1 MQDKPLNLNR
11 IRIAQVATGVSPA
24 DHPLGSLES
33 RSVARVLLDHV
44 SRAKP
49 QLSQYEAD
57 ALMIYRFARYLL
69 RGSDLDP
76 SFSDVQRSVAY
87 QRGCE
92 LAERE
97 SAPKS
102 HRNPISFFEEL
113 FERRGIEPPPR
124 DAKWREPFLW
134 CVALASLLRCFQ
146 EAWERQLVDL
156 PFPIR
161 TEIKGWDVRLYLRRL
176 SGDWTE
182 ETDELV
188 CFPILGPVKELQGW
202 QQETERFALDRNDG
216 QQVCSEN

>member
-1 MQDKPLNLNR
+1 M
-11 IRIAQVATGVSPA
+11 
-24 DHPLGSLES
+24 
-33 RSVARVLLDHV
+33 LDHV
-44 SRAKP
+44 SRTKP

-57 ALMIYRFARYLL
+57 ALTIYRFARYLL

-87 QRGCE
+87 QRGSE

-102 HRNPISFFEEL
+102 HRNPISVFEEL
-113 FERRGIEPPPR
+113 FEQCGIEPPPR
-124 DAKWREPFLW
+124 DAKWRELCLRCAAEAF
-134 CVALASLLRCFQ
+134 LLRCFQ

-161 TEIKGWDVRLYLRRL
+161 TEIKGWDARLYLRRS
-176 SGDWTE
+176 SGEWTE

-188 CFPILGPVKELQGW
+188 CLHILGPTKEYQGW
-202 QQETERFALDRNDG
+202 QQEIERFEMGRNDG
-216 QQVCSEN
+216 